1 MKLHIISR
9 SASSHSDIEAAA
21 RIASGAL
28 LLIEDGVLSAV
39 NGSPARELLQRLMDE
54 GVLVFALQ
62 EDLEA
67 RGLKGVFMLE
77 GIRTVDYDGFVGL
90 VEKYEVVP
98 WL

>member
-1 MKLHIISR
+1 LKLHIISR
-9 SASSHSDIEAAA
+9 SASSHSDIAAAA

-54 GVLVFALQ
+54 GVSVFALQ

>member
-9 SASSHSDIEAAA
+9 SAGSHSDIAAA
-21 RIASGAL
+21 SRVASGCL

-39 NGSPARELLQRLMDE
+39 NGSPARELLQRLIDE
-54 GVLVFALQ
+54 GVQVYALS

-77 GIRTVDYDGFVGL
+77 GIQTVDYDGFVAL

>member
-9 SASSHSDIEAAA
+9 SAGSSSDIAAA
-21 RIASGAL
+21 SRVAGGCL

-39 NGSPARELLQRLMDE
+39 NGSPARELLQGLMDE
-54 GVLVFALQ
+54 GVQVFALS
-62 EDLEA
+62 EDLES
-67 RGLKGVFMLE
+67 RGLRNVWLLE
-77 GIRTVDYDGFVGL
+77 GIKVVDYDGFVGL

>member
-1 MKLHIISR
+1 M
-9 SASSHSDIEAAA
+9 EAAA

-39 NGSPARELLQRLMDE
+39 NGSPARELLQRLIDE
-54 GVLVFALQ
+54 GVSVFALQ

-90 VEKYEVVP
+90 VERYEVVP

>member
-9 SASSHSDIEAAA
+9 SAGSHSDISAAS

-39 NGSPARELLQRLMDE
+39 NGSPARELLQGLMDE
-54 GVLVFALQ
+54 GVQVFALQ